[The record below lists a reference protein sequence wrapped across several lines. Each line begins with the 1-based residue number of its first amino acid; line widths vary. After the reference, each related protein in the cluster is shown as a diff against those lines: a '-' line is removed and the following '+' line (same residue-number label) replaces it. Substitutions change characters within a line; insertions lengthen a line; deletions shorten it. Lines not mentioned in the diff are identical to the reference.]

1 MPHERPPTAYPT
13 SEPAACSGKRGL
25 VLVVDDEEAVLRLY
39 ARALGAAGFEV
50 KPVSDSREAAKAI
63 VEGEFDVIVSDI
75 SMPELDGLQLLRK
88 AREHDLDIPVILMT
102 GAPALATAVKAVE
115 VGALRYLVKP
125 FHMTTL
131 VEAVDE
137 AVNLR
142 RLAKAKREALELLG
156 ESTKLIGDRAGLE
169 ASFARAVQG
178 LHIVYQ
184 PIVRWSTRSVYG
196 YEALVRSREAS
207 LPDPYSLFDAADRL
221 NAHQALGR
229 AIRARVIE
237 PIDALTSGQ
246 ALFVNIHANEL
257 LDDSLFDD
265 TSPLARHSDRIVIEI
280 TERDAL
286 DGVKDAR
293 ARVQRLKDRGFRI
306 AIDDLGAG
314 YAGLTSFAVL
324 EPDLVKIDMSL
335 VRNVHLEPA
344 KRKLVRAIVS
354 LSADLGMA
362 VVAEG
367 VENAE
372 ERDVLVDQ
380 GCDLLQGY
388 YFARPGPAF
397 PVPNFSG

>member
-1 MPHERPPTAYPT
+1 MANESAD
-13 SEPAACSGKRGL
+13 EPKTVASRGV
-25 VLVVDDEEAVLRLY
+25 VLVVDDEDAVLRLY
-39 ARALGAAGFEV
+39 SRALGAAGFDV
-50 KPVSDSREAAKAI
+50 TPVSNSPEAAQAI
-63 VEGEFDVIVSDI
+63 VDGCFEVIVSDI

-88 AREHDLDIPVILMT
+88 AREHDLDVPVILMT

-137 AVNLR
+137 AVRLR
-142 RLAKAKREALELLG
+142 RLAKAKREALEMLG
-156 ESTKLIGDRAGLE
+156 ESSKLIGDRAGLE

-184 PIVRWSTRSVYG
+184 PIVRWSTRRVYG
-196 YEALVRSREAS
+196 FEALVRSREAS

-229 AIRARVIE
+229 AIRKRVIE
-237 PIDALTSGQ
+237 PIDDLDAGQ

-257 LDDSLFDD
+257 LDDTLFDES
-265 TSPLARHSDRIVIEI
+265 SPLARHARRVVIEI

-293 ARVQRLKDRGFRI
+293 ARVRRLKERGFRI

-354 LSADLGMA
+354 LSSDLGMA

-367 VENAE
+367 VETPE
-372 ERDVLVDQ
+372 ERDVLIDQ

-397 PVPNFSG
+397 PGAAFSG

>member
-1 MPHERPPTAYPT
+1 
-13 SEPAACSGKRGL
+13 

>member
-1 MPHERPPTAYPT
+1 M
-13 SEPAACSGKRGL
+13 
-25 VLVVDDEEAVLRLY
+25 LVVDDEDAVLRLY
-39 ARALGAAGFEV
+39 ARALGAAGFDV
-50 KPVSDSREAAKAI
+50 TAVNDSREAANAI
-63 VEGEFDVIVSDI
+63 VAGSFEVIVSDI
-75 SMPELDGLQLLRK
+75 SMPDLDGLQLLRK
-88 AREHDLDIPVILMT
+88 AREHDLDVPVILMT

-137 AVNLR
+137 AVRLR
-142 RLAKAKREALELLG
+142 RLAKAKREALEMLG
-156 ESTKLIGDRAGLE
+156 ETSKLIGDRAGLE

-184 PIVRWSTRSVYG
+184 PIVRWSTRCVYG
-196 YEALVRSREAS
+196 FEALVRSREAS

-229 AIRARVIE
+229 AIRTRVIE
-237 PIDALTSGQ
+237 PIDDLDLGQ

-257 LDDSLFDD
+257 LDDSLFDE
-265 TSPLARHSDRIVIEI
+265 TSPLARHASRVVIEI

-293 ARVQRLKDRGFRI
+293 GRVQRLKDRGFRI

-314 YAGLTSFAVL
+314 YAGLASFAVL

-367 VENAE
+367 VETPE
-372 ERDVLVDQ
+372 ERDVLIDQ
-380 GCDLLQGY
+380 GCDLLQGF

-397 PVPNFSG
+397 PPAVFS

>member
-1 MPHERPPTAYPT
+1 MPTN
-13 SEPAACSGKRGL
+13 PADEAKSSGARGV

-39 ARALGAAGFEV
+39 ARALGAAGFDV
-50 KPVSDSREAAKAI
+50 TPVSDSREAAKVI

-75 SMPELDGLQLLRK
+75 SMPDLDGLQLLRK
-88 AREHDLDIPVILMT
+88 TREHDLDIPVILMT

-131 VEAVDE
+131 VQAVDE

-184 PIVRWSTRSVYG
+184 PIVRWSTKCVYG
-196 YEALVRSREAS
+196 FEALVRSREAS

-221 NAHQALGR
+221 NAHHALGR
-229 AIRARVIE
+229 AIRKRVIE
-237 PIDALTSGQ
+237 PIDVLEEGQ

-265 TSPLARHSDRIVIEI
+265 SSPLARYAQRVVIEI

-367 VENAE
+367 VETPE

-397 PVPNFSG
+397 PGASFSP

>member
-1 MPHERPPTAYPT
+1 MATPPTD
-13 SEPAACSGKRGL
+13 EPISHGTRGV

-50 KPVSDSREAAKAI
+50 TPVSDPREAAKVI
-63 VEGEFDVIVSDI
+63 VGGAFDVIVSDI

-137 AVNLR
+137 AVHLR

-156 ESTKLIGDRAGLE
+156 ESSKVIGDRAGLE

-184 PIVRWSTRSVYG
+184 PIVRWSSRKVYG
-196 YEALVRSREAS
+196 FEALVRSHEAS

-221 NAHQALGR
+221 NAQEALGR

-237 PIDALTSGQ
+237 PIGALEADQ
-246 ALFVNIHANEL
+246 VLFVNIHAHEL
-257 LDDSLFDD
+257 LDDALFDE
-265 TSPLARHSDRIVIEI
+265 SSALSRHAPRVVIEI

-293 ARVQRLKDRGFRI
+293 GRVRRLKDRGFRI

-314 YAGLTSFAVL
+314 YSGLTSFAVL

-335 VRNVHLEPA
+335 VRNVHLEPS
-344 KRKLVRAIVS
+344 KQKLVRAIVS
-354 LSADLGMA
+354 LSNDLGTA

-367 VENAE
+367 VETAD
-372 ERDVLVDQ
+372 ERNVLVDQ

-388 YFARPGPAF
+388 FFARPGPAF
-397 PVPNFSG
+397 PGAVFSG

>member
-1 MPHERPPTAYPT
+1 MTMANQPPDEAKTT
-13 SEPAACSGKRGL
+13 GTRGV
-25 VLVVDDEEAVLRLY
+25 VLVVDDEDAVLRLY
-39 ARALGAAGFEV
+39 ARALGAAGFDV
-50 KPVSDSREAAKAI
+50 TAVNDSREAANAI
-63 VEGEFDVIVSDI
+63 VAGSFEVIVSDI
-75 SMPELDGLQLLRK
+75 SMPDLDGLQLLRK
-88 AREHDLDIPVILMT
+88 AREHDLDVPVILMT

-137 AVNLR
+137 AVRLR
-142 RLAKAKREALELLG
+142 RLAKAKREALEMLG
-156 ESTKLIGDRAGLE
+156 ETSKLIGDRAGLE

-184 PIVRWSTRSVYG
+184 PIVRWSTRCVYG
-196 YEALVRSREAS
+196 FEALVRSREAS

-229 AIRARVIE
+229 AIRTRVIE
-237 PIDALTSGQ
+237 PIDDLDLGQ

-257 LDDSLFDD
+257 LDDSLFDE
-265 TSPLARHSDRIVIEI
+265 TSPLARHASRVVIEI

-293 ARVQRLKDRGFRI
+293 GRVQRLKDRGFRI

-314 YAGLTSFAVL
+314 YAGLASFAVL

-367 VENAE
+367 VETPE
-372 ERDVLVDQ
+372 ERDVLIDQ
-380 GCDLLQGY
+380 GCDLLQGF

-397 PVPNFSG
+397 PPAVFS

>member
-1 MPHERPPTAYPT
+1 MTMANQPPDEAKTT
-13 SEPAACSGKRGL
+13 GTRGV
-25 VLVVDDEEAVLRLY
+25 VLVVDDEDAVLRLY
-39 ARALGAAGFEV
+39 ARALGAAGFDV
-50 KPVSDSREAAKAI
+50 TAVNDSREAANAI
-63 VEGEFDVIVSDI
+63 VAGSFEVIVSDI
-75 SMPELDGLQLLRK
+75 SMPDLDGLQLLRK
-88 AREHDLDIPVILMT
+88 AREHDLDVPVILMT

-137 AVNLR
+137 AVRLR
-142 RLAKAKREALELLG
+142 RLAKAKREALEMLG
-156 ESTKLIGDRAGLE
+156 ETSKLIGDRAGLE

-184 PIVRWSTRSVYG
+184 PIVRWSTRGVYG
-196 YEALVRSREAS
+196 FEALVRSREAS

-229 AIRARVIE
+229 AIRTRVIE
-237 PIDALTSGQ
+237 PIDDLDLGQ

-257 LDDSLFDD
+257 LDDSLFDE
-265 TSPLARHSDRIVIEI
+265 TSPLARHASRVVIEI

-293 ARVQRLKDRGFRI
+293 GRVQRLKDRGFRI

-314 YAGLTSFAVL
+314 YAGLASFAVL

-367 VENAE
+367 VETPE
-372 ERDVLVDQ
+372 ERDVLIDQ
-380 GCDLLQGY
+380 GCDLLQGF

-397 PVPNFSG
+397 PPAVFS

>member
-1 MPHERPPTAYPT
+1 MPTT
-13 SEPAACSGKRGL
+13 PADEAKSSAARGV

-39 ARALGAAGFEV
+39 ARALGAAGFAV
-50 KPVSDSREAAKAI
+50 TPVSDPREAARVI

-75 SMPELDGLQLLRK
+75 SMPDLDGLQLLRK
-88 AREHDLDIPVILMT
+88 TREHDLDIPVILMT

-184 PIVRWSTRSVYG
+184 PIVRWSTKRVYG
-196 YEALVRSREAS
+196 FEALVRSREAS

-229 AIRARVIE
+229 AIRSRVIE
-237 PIDALTSGQ
+237 PIDALEEDQ

-257 LDDSLFDD
+257 LDDSLFDES
-265 TSPLARHSDRIVIEI
+265 SPLARHAQRVVIEI

-367 VENAE
+367 VETAE
-372 ERDVLVDQ
+372 ERDVVVDQ

-397 PVPNFSG
+397 PGASFSP

>member
-1 MPHERPPTAYPT
+1 M
-13 SEPAACSGKRGL
+13 
-25 VLVVDDEEAVLRLY
+25 LVVDDEDAVLRLY
-39 ARALGAAGFEV
+39 ARALGAAGFDV
-50 KPVSDSREAAKAI
+50 TAVNDSREAANAI
-63 VEGEFDVIVSDI
+63 VAGSFEVIVSDI
-75 SMPELDGLQLLRK
+75 SMPDLDGLQLLRK
-88 AREHDLDIPVILMT
+88 AREHDLDVPVILMT

-137 AVNLR
+137 AVRLR
-142 RLAKAKREALELLG
+142 RLAKAKREALEMLG
-156 ESTKLIGDRAGLE
+156 ETSKLIGDRAGLE

-184 PIVRWSTRSVYG
+184 PIVRWSTRGVYG
-196 YEALVRSREAS
+196 FEALVRSREAS

-229 AIRARVIE
+229 AIRTRVIE
-237 PIDALTSGQ
+237 PIDDLDLGQ

-257 LDDSLFDD
+257 LDDSLFDE
-265 TSPLARHSDRIVIEI
+265 TSPLARHASRVVIEI

-293 ARVQRLKDRGFRI
+293 GRVQRLKDRGFRI

-314 YAGLTSFAVL
+314 YAGLASFAVL

-367 VENAE
+367 VETPE
-372 ERDVLVDQ
+372 ERDVLIDQ
-380 GCDLLQGY
+380 GCDLLQGF

-397 PVPNFSG
+397 PPAVFS

>member
-1 MPHERPPTAYPT
+1 MANE
-13 SEPAACSGKRGL
+13 AAQESKTNGARGV

-39 ARALGAAGFEV
+39 VRALGAAGFLV
-50 KPVSDSREAAKAI
+50 TAANDPREAAKAI
-63 VEGEFDVIVSDI
+63 VEGCFDVVVSDI

-102 GAPALATAVKAVE
+102 GAPAIATAVKAVE

-137 AVNLR
+137 AVRLR
-142 RLAKAKREALELLG
+142 RISKARREVLEMLG
-156 ESTKLIGDRAGLE
+156 ESSQLIGDRAGLE

-184 PIVRWSTRSVYG
+184 PIVRWSTRSIYG
-196 YEALVRSREAS
+196 FEALVRSREAS

-229 AIRARVIE
+229 AIRSRVIE
-237 PIDALTSGQ
+237 PINELNAEQ

-257 LDDSLFDD
+257 LDDTLFDD
-265 TSPLARHSDRIVIEI
+265 TSPLACHAKRIVIEI

-286 DGVKDAR
+286 DGVKDVR

-314 YAGLTSFAVL
+314 YAGLTSFALL
-324 EPDLVKIDMSL
+324 EPDLVKIDMAL

-344 KRKLVRAIVS
+344 KQKLVRAIVA
-354 LSADLGMA
+354 LTADLGMV

-367 VENAE
+367 IEVPE
-372 ERDVLVDQ
+372 ERDVLIDQ

-397 PVPNFSG
+397 PVPVFLP

>member
-1 MPHERPPTAYPT
+1 M
-13 SEPAACSGKRGL
+13 
-25 VLVVDDEEAVLRLY
+25 LVVDDEDAVLRLY
-39 ARALGAAGFEV
+39 ARALGAAGFDV
-50 KPVSDSREAAKAI
+50 TAVNDSREAANAI
-63 VEGEFDVIVSDI
+63 VAGSFEVIVSDI
-75 SMPELDGLQLLRK
+75 SMPDLDGLQLLRK
-88 AREHDLDIPVILMT
+88 AREHDLDVPVILMT

-137 AVNLR
+137 AVRLR
-142 RLAKAKREALELLG
+142 RLAKAKREALEMLG
-156 ESTKLIGDRAGLE
+156 ETSKLIGDRAGLE

-184 PIVRWSTRSVYG
+184 PIVRWSTRCVYG
-196 YEALVRSREAS
+196 FEALVRSREAS

-229 AIRARVIE
+229 AIRTRVIE
-237 PIDALTSGQ
+237 PIDDLDLGQ

-257 LDDSLFDD
+257 LDDSLFDE
-265 TSPLARHSDRIVIEI
+265 TSPLARHASRVVIEI

-293 ARVQRLKDRGFRI
+293 GRVQRLKDRGFRI

-314 YAGLTSFAVL
+314 YAGLASFAVL

-367 VENAE
+367 VETPE
-372 ERDVLVDQ
+372 ERDVLIDQ
-380 GCDLLQGY
+380 GCDLLQGF

-397 PVPNFSG
+397 PPAVFT

>member
-1 MPHERPPTAYPT
+1 MPTT
-13 SEPAACSGKRGL
+13 PADEAKSSAARGV

-39 ARALGAAGFEV
+39 ARALGAAGFAV
-50 KPVSDSREAAKAI
+50 TPVSDPREAARVI

-75 SMPELDGLQLLRK
+75 SMPDLDGLQLLRK
-88 AREHDLDIPVILMT
+88 TREHDLDIPVILMT

-184 PIVRWSTRSVYG
+184 PIVRWSTKRVYG
-196 YEALVRSREAS
+196 FEALVRSREAS

-229 AIRARVIE
+229 AIRSRVIE
-237 PIDALTSGQ
+237 PIDALEEDQ

-257 LDDSLFDD
+257 LDDSLFDES
-265 TSPLARHSDRIVIEI
+265 SPLARHAQRVVIEI

-324 EPDLVKIDMSL
+324 EPDLVKIDMAL

-367 VENAE
+367 VETAE
-372 ERDVLVDQ
+372 ERDVVVDQ

-397 PVPNFSG
+397 PGASFSP